1 MAYIGKLQ
9 LHQQANKNVTT
20 TFSIVTQHAED
31 AALLWLQR
39 QEAIHAPHFRLHHL
53 ARLDERLAAHLDG
66 LCVAAEEGRAWPCDE
81 AGELPGS
88 LFATTVV
95 ALCAAPQRL
104 DELLTRA
111 QALPDT
117 HTEVISAFG
126 WVEASTLQGV
136 VKTLLDA
143 PEPFRVS
150 VGISACAQHRVN
162 PGATLTSALTSE
174 DASLRA
180 SALQAA
186 GVLGHS
192 DLLAACLS
200 HLQDAD
206 EGVRIEAANASVLLG
221 DRQQALAALEDIATT
236 SGPGQTHALDLA
248 LLAAPA
254 DRAHALLQRLSRDPA
269 QLRQLIIGSGV
280 AGDTRYLPWL
290 LQQMEQPA
298 LARVAAEAFA
308 TICGLDLAELDLEG
322 DEPKGFQAG
331 PTDNPEDPDVA
342 PDADEN
348 LPWPDLEKM
357 QAWWKSHAQ
366 ILGTEQSLFAG
377 VPRTHE
383 CASGVLREGTQR
395 QRELAALMLA
405 LHHHATPLF
414 NVTAPAWRQKTL
426 LMNNLPA

>member
-1 MAYIGKLQ
+1 MNRIAYLY
-9 LHQQANKNVTT
+9 
-20 TFSIVTQHAED
+20 AED

-53 ARLDERLAAHLDG
+53 ARLDERLAANLDG

-88 LFATTVV
+88 LFAATVV

-111 QALPDT
+111 QALPET
-117 HTEVISAFG
+117 HGEVISAFG
-126 WVEASTLQGV
+126 WVEAATLQGV

-143 PEPFRVS
+143 ANPFRVS
-150 VGISACAQHRVN
+150 VGIAACAQHRVN
-162 PGATLTSALTSE
+162 PGAALTSALASA
-174 DASLRA
+174 DAALRA

-186 GVLGHS
+186 GVLGRS
-192 DLLAACLS
+192 DLLTSCLT

-206 EGVRIEAANASVLLG
+206 AGVRIEATHASVLLG
-221 DRQQALAALEDIATT
+221 DRQQALATLEDLAAT
-236 SGPGQTHALDLA
+236 SGPQQTHALDLA

-254 DRAHALLQRLSRDPA
+254 ERAHALLQRLARDQA

-290 LQQMEQPA
+290 LQQMDQPA
-298 LARVAAEAFA
+298 LARIAAEAFA
-308 TICGLDLAELDLEG
+308 TICGLDIAELDLES

-331 PTDNPEDPDVA
+331 PTDDPEDPDVT
-342 PDADEN
+342 PDTDEN

-357 QAWWKSHAQ
+357 QAWWESHAQ
-366 ILGTEQSLFAG
+366 TLGTQQSLFAG
-377 VPRTHE
+377 VPRTPE
-383 CASGVLREGTQR
+383 CASGVLRDGTQR
-395 QRELAALMLA
+395 RRKLAALMLA

-414 NVTAPAWRQKTL
+414 NVAAPAWRQKTL
-426 LMNNLPA
+426 LMNHSPA